1 MRVQVHGDSR
11 LAGFRMT
18 NPVGAGTTVRP
29 AHGLTGM
36 RARVEALGGFVAAD
50 VADDT
55 FVLVVSLPVDAP

>member
-1 MRVQVHGDSR
+1 
-11 LAGFRMT
+11 MT